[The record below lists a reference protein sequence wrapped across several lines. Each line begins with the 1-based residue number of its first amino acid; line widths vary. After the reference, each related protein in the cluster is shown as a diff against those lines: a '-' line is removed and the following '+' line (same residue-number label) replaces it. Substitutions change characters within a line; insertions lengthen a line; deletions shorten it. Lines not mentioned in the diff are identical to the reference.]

1 MMMLASMATFVIDGD
16 DGGGHVHDDARGCNT
31 NAHANDGDGHELLI
45 ALLMLLTVLLVSM
58 LRALCW

>member
-1 MMMLASMATFVIDGD
+1 MMMLASMVTFVIDGD
-16 DGGGHVHDDARGCNT
+16 DASGHVHDDARGCNA
-31 NAHANDGDGHELLI
+31 NAHANAGDGHELLI

>member
-1 MMMLASMATFVIDGD
+1 MMMLASMVTFVIDGD
-16 DGGGHVHDDARGCNT
+16 DGGCHVHDDARGCNT
-31 NAHANDGDGHELLI
+31 NAHANADDGHELVV